1 MQRPFLRMALAL
13 CLTLGFAPWSSTA
26 LAQARPQKAPISV
39 PQDVLRR
46 GAELEAGRRWGEAL
60 THYEDAL
67 RDFPADP
74 GLTQRLELAR
84 IHYGIVRR
92 YNDASFKRSLANM
105 DLNEVMALFDEV
117 VLKVQSH
124 YVHDLDWGQLVAE
137 GTRGVQVAL
146 TNETFVAEHLRVT
159 PTERIEAFSQDLP
172 RQIDSRAVNDRK
184 SCEDSVRAAALL
196 AERQLRIPPAAIVLE
211 YVQRAATALDEYSTF
226 LTADQLNDLYS
237 QIDGNFVGLGVELQ
251 GDRGALVIMKVIVGS
266 PAEKGGLRAQDRIVA
281 INGAS
286 VEGMTT
292 EKAAGL
298 LQGAEG
304 SQVEVSL
311 QTPGEAVRRVRLRRQ
326 QVDVPSID
334 QVKILEAKTG
344 VAYLRLSSFQKTTPK
359 ELDDALWKLHRDGMR
374 SLVID
379 LRGNPGGLLTTS
391 VEVADRFLSSG
402 RIVSTRGR
410 SPDQNWTY
418 SAHQPGTWRVPL
430 VVLIDR
436 DSASASEI
444 FAGAIRDHQRGT
456 IVGQNSYG
464 KGSVQS
470 IFSLSRQNAGL
481 RLTTAKFYSPLG
493 HPYSK
498 VGVAPHVTVQQVAK
512 PVAGGGLKLLNTQED
527 QVVVEAIRVA
537 RELQPVQ

>member
-1 MQRPFLRMALAL
+1 MQRFLQITLAL
-13 CLTLGFAPWSSTA
+13 CLSLGIFPSVSPAE
-26 LAQARPQKAPISV
+26 AQVRLQKAASV
-39 PQDVLRR
+39 SAPQDVLRR
-46 GAELEAGRRWGEAL
+46 GADLESARRWGEAL

-74 GLTQRLELAR
+74 SLTQRLELAR

-92 YNDASFKRSLANM
+92 YNDASFKRSLASMNL
-105 DLNEVMALFDEV
+105 DDSIALFDEV
-117 VLKVQSH
+117 ILKIQSH
-124 YVHDLDWGQLVAE
+124 YVHELDWAQVVSE

-146 TNETFVAEHLRVT
+146 TNDAFLTEHLRVT
-159 PTERIEAFSQDLP
+159 PTDRIEQFSQDFP
-172 RQIDSRAVNDRK
+172 RQVNARPVSDRK
-184 SCEDSVRAAALL
+184 SAEDAIRAAAQL
-196 AERQLRIPPAAIVLE
+196 AERQLRIPAAAIVME
-211 YVQRAATALDEYSTF
+211 YVQRAATSLDDYSTY

-237 QIDGNFVGLGVELQ
+237 QIDGNFVGLGIELQ
-251 GDRGALVIMKVIVGS
+251 GDRGALMIMKVIAGS
-266 PAEKGGLRAQDRIVA
+266 PAEKGGLKPQDRIVA
-281 INGAS
+281 VNGAG
-286 VEGMTT
+286 VDGMTT

-304 SQVEVSL
+304 SQVEVSI
-311 QTPGEAVRRVRLRRQ
+311 QSPGEAVRRVRLRRQ
-326 QVDVPSID
+326 QVEVPSID
-334 QVKILEAKTG
+334 QVKIVDTKNG
-344 VAYLRLSSFQKTTPK
+344 VGFLRLSSFQKTTPK
-359 ELDDALWKLHRDGMR
+359 ELDDALWKLHREGMR
-374 SLVID
+374 SLIMD

-391 VEVADRFLSSG
+391 VEVADRFLSTG

-470 IFSLSRQNAGL
+470 IFSLGHQNSGL

-493 HPYSK
+493 HPYAK

-512 PVAGGGLKLLNTQED
+512 PTAGGGLKLLNTQED
-527 QVVVEAIRVA
+527 PVMSEAIRVA
-537 RELQPVQ
+537 RELPPVQ

>member
-1 MQRPFLRMALAL
+1 MQRPLFRMALVL
-13 CLTLGFAPWSSTA
+13 CLTLGLFPWSSTA
-26 LAQARPQKAPISV
+26 QAQARPAKAATASA

-46 GAELEAGRRWGEAL
+46 GTELETGRRWGEAL

-74 GLTQRLELAR
+74 SLTQRLDLAR

-92 YNDASFKRSLANM
+92 YNDASFKRSLAAMNL
-105 DLNEVMALFDEV
+105 DDVMGLLDEV

-124 YVHDLDWGQLVAE
+124 YVHDLDWSQLYAE

-146 TNETFVAEHLRVT
+146 SNETFIAEHLRVT
-159 PTERIEAFSQDLP
+159 PTDRIESFSQELP
-172 RQIDSRAVNDRK
+172 KQAASRPVTDRK
-184 SCEDSVRAAALL
+184 SAEDAIRATALL
-196 AERQLRIPPAAIVLE
+196 AERTLRIPPAAIVME
-211 YVQRAATALDEYSTF
+211 YVQRAATSLDEYSTY

-251 GDRGALVIMKVIVGS
+251 GDKGALVIMKVIAGS

-281 INGAS
+281 INGAG

-298 LQGAEG
+298 LQGTEG
-304 SQVEVSL
+304 TQVEVSI
-311 QTPGEAVRRVRLRRQ
+311 QSPGEAVRRVRLRRQ

-334 QVKILEAKTG
+334 QVKIVDSKNG
-344 VAYLRLSSFQKTTPK
+344 VAFLRLSSFQKTTPK
-359 ELDDALWKLHRDGMR
+359 ELDDALWKLHREGMR
-374 SLVID
+374 SLIMD

-444 FAGAIRDHQRGT
+444 FAGAIRDHARGT

-470 IFSLSRQNAGL
+470 IFSLNRQNAGL

-498 VGVAPHVTVQQVAK
+498 VGVAPHVTVQQAAK
-512 PVAGGGLKLLNTQED
+512 PTSGGLKLLNTQED
-527 QVVVEAIRVA
+527 PVTAEAIRVA
-537 RELQPVQ
+537 RELPPVQ

>member
-13 CLTLGFAPWSSTA
+13 CLGLGMLPWSSPA
-26 LAQARPQKAPISV
+26 EAQARLSKAATVSV

-74 GLTQRLELAR
+74 SLTQRLELAR

-105 DLNEVMALFDEV
+105 DLEEVMALYDEV

-124 YVHDLDWGQLVAE
+124 YVHDLDWAQLVAE
-137 GTRGVQVAL
+137 GTRGVQVAMA
-146 TNETFVAEHLRVT
+146 NETFVAEHLRVT
-159 PTERIEAFSQDLP
+159 PTDRIEAFSQDLP
-172 RQIDSRAVNDRK
+172 RQVNSRVVNDRK
-184 SCEDSVRAAALL
+184 SAEDAVRAAAQL
-196 AERQLRIPPAAIVLE
+196 AERQLRIPAAAVVME
-211 YVQRAATALDEYSTF
+211 YVQRAATSLDEYSTY

-251 GDRGALVIMKVIVGS
+251 GDRGALVIMKVIAGS
-266 PAEKGGLRAQDRIVA
+266 PAEKGGLKAQDRIVA
-281 INGAS
+281 INGAT

-298 LQGAEG
+298 LQGTEG

-311 QTPGEAVRRVRLRRQ
+311 QSPGEAVRRVRLRRQ
-326 QVDVPSID
+326 QVEVPSID
-334 QVKILEAKTG
+334 QVKIVEAKTG
-344 VAYLRLSSFQKTTPK
+344 VAFLRLSSFQKTTPK
-359 ELDDALWKLHRDGMR
+359 ELDDALWKLHREGMR
-374 SLVID
+374 SLIID

-391 VEVADRFLSSG
+391 VEVADRFLASG

-470 IFSLSRQNAGL
+470 IFSLNRQNSGL

-498 VGVAPHVTVQQVAK
+498 VGVAPHVTVQQAAK
-512 PVAGGGLKLLNTQED
+512 PVNGGLKLLNTQED
-527 QVVVEAIRVA
+527 PVMTEAIRVA
-537 RELQPVQ
+537 RELPPVQ